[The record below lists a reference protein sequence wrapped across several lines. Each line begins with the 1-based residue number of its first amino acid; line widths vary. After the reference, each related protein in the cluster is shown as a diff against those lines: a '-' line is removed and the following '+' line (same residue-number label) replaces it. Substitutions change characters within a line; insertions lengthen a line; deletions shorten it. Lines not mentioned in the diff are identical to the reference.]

1 MSLASTKS
9 KPRSCLQQERFQAQQ
24 RDKKLEE
31 EINCCEKEYEAITI
45 KLQKEIETK
54 RAALATTRECLAN
67 DRMTVKEQIN
77 KDLDPQSIDSE
88 ERANR
93 VVNYINAIDMEDFI
107 QGREKPEDYQEQP
120 ENQQEKSKNQEK
132 SEQCKEDIPS
142 N

>member
-1 MSLASTKS
+1 MGLASTKS

-31 EINCCEKEYEAITI
+31 EINCCEKEYEAITT

-54 RAALATTRECLAN
+54 RAALATTREFLEN

-107 QGREKPEDYQEQP
+107 QGREKPEDHLEQP